1 MKKFLPVLLSVGCL
15 PVLWA
20 VPFRPVNLPAVEHLD
35 TEVTTNVSIAA
46 WQLRAAKFSFSLSSL
61 ATPSN
66 NVEAAFG
73 TDTDGDGTLSA
84 RETALVVGWDCGAW
98 FVQKGMDGRR
108 VSEASA
114 TTNEVKTLAW
124 NYRLTAS
131 PESPRL
137 SATADGEAVFADLA
151 VDAADWLHNRGWNLM
166 RLTGRGLDASGETF
180 TIGTPSDPT
189 AVVFR

>member
-1 MKKFLPVLLSVGCL
+1 MKLTVGL
-15 PVLWA
+15 AVGVALGAGA
-20 VPFRPVNLPAVEHLD
+20 VPFEAIRIPAVDRID
-35 TEVTTNVSIAA
+35 TEVTTNVSITA
-46 WQLRAAKFSFSLSSL
+46 WQLRAAKFSFSLSCL

-73 TDTDGDGTLSA
+73 TDTDGDGALSA

-98 FVQKGMDGRR
+98 FVQKGMDGHR
-108 VSEASA
+108 VTERPAC
-114 TTNEVKTLAW
+114 TNGIGTLAW

-131 PESPRL
+131 DETPRL
-137 SATADGEAVFADLA
+137 SVLADGEAVFAGLVA
-151 VDAADWLHNRGWNLM
+151 ESPDWLHNRCWNLM

-189 AVVFR
+189 AIVFR

>member
-1 MKKFLPVLLSVGCL
+1 MKVTIGLAVGFAL
-15 PVLWA
+15 GAGA
-20 VPFRPVNLPAVEHLD
+20 VPFEAVRIPVVDRID
-35 TEVTTNVSIAA
+35 TEVTTNVSITA
-46 WQLRAAKFSFSLSSL
+46 WQLRAAKFSFSLSCL

-73 TDTDGDGTLSA
+73 TDTDGDGALSA
-84 RETALVVGWDCGAW
+84 RETARVVGWDCGAW

-114 TTNEVKTLAW
+114 STNEVKTLAW
-124 NYRLTAS
+124 NYHLTAS

-137 SATADGEAVFADLA
+137 SATADGEAVFADQA
-151 VDAADWLHNRGWNLM
+151 VASADWLHDRGRNLM